1 MLRKKPSVLHVIL
14 FGLTIGIAVVVIGYF
29 SMHRQQER
37 SLNASKGGLF
47 PKMPDIGDLRQ
58 YASGSEGDYYYTENR
73 IAEKSSPEN
82 KMIWSRLVY
91 SQKGR
96 DSYIDTRRHNGLF
109 TEGLEDLQQR
119 NVLYE
124 FRCNREK
131 AGYAVVEIFEV
142 GKDGKTLD
150 YGNAG
155 KDRDWG
161 EPPPG
166 SPMEKLAGQVCPP
179 T

>member
-1 MLRKKPSVLHVIL
+1 MLKKRPSVLHVIL
-14 FGLTIGIAVVVIGYF
+14 FGLTVGIAVIVIGYF
-29 SMHRQQER
+29 VINLQQER
-37 SLNASKGGLF
+37 SLNASKKGLF
-47 PKMPDIGDLRQ
+47 PKMPDMGDVRQ
-58 YASGSEGDYYYTENR
+58 YASDSEGDYYYTENR
-73 IAEKSSPEN
+73 TAEKSSPEN
-82 KMIWSRLVY
+82 IMIWSRLVY

-96 DSYIDTRRHNGLF
+96 DSYINKRKQNSLF
-109 TEGLEDLQQR
+109 TEGLEDLKQR

-124 FRCNREK
+124 FKCSK
-131 AGYAVVEIFEV
+131 DKTGYAVVEIFEV

-161 EPPPG
+161 DPPPG
-166 SPMEKLAGQVCPP
+166 SPLEKLAGQVCPQ